1 MNLDLHPEDQAF
13 EKDRRDFLDTYLTED
28 IRLEA
33 ARGAG
38 VWAEFDL
45 AMRWQSILHE
55 HGLVAP
61 SWPKAYGGCEWSL
74 VQRYIWENLCAE
86 YGAPRIPAMG
96 VRMCGPVLM
105 KYGTE
110 AQKAHF
116 LPRILSG
123 ADFWCQGYSEPGAG
137 SDLAALTCK
146 AVRDGDDYIIN
157 GTKIWTTYAQFS
169 NWIFCLVR
177 TSDEGKPQQG
187 ISFILV
193 PMDAPGLSVSPIV
206 SISGDHEV
214 NQVFFDDVR
223 VPVGNLVGDENQ
235 GWTVAKYLLEHERGG
250 SFAAGLKRRLS
261 QVQTIS
267 MSKGIELEFQRKIS
281 EAEIKVQAIDITE
294 QRMISK
300 MSTGDALGAEP
311 SLLKLQGTEMVQNLD
326 ELAIEA
332 LGDHSAPDYLD
343 ARYGQS
349 NWRLGEPED
358 IPIMGLYLNNR
369 AATIYG
375 GSSEVQRNIMS
386 KVVLGL

>member
-13 EKDRRDFLDTYLTED
+13 EKDRRDFLDTYLTDD

-123 ADFWCQGYSEPGAG
+123 ADFW
-137 SDLAALTCK
+137 
-146 AVRDGDDYIIN
+146 
-157 GTKIWTTYAQFS
+157 
-169 NWIFCLVR
+169 
-177 TSDEGKPQQG
+177 
-187 ISFILV
+187 
-193 PMDAPGLSVSPIV
+193 
-206 SISGDHEV
+206 
-214 NQVFFDDVR
+214 
-223 VPVGNLVGDENQ
+223 
-235 GWTVAKYLLEHERGG
+235 
-250 SFAAGLKRRLS
+250 
-261 QVQTIS
+261 
-267 MSKGIELEFQRKIS
+267 
-281 EAEIKVQAIDITE
+281 
-294 QRMISK
+294 
-300 MSTGDALGAEP
+300 
-311 SLLKLQGTEMVQNLD
+311 
-326 ELAIEA
+326 
-332 LGDHSAPDYLD
+332 
-343 ARYGQS
+343 
-349 NWRLGEPED
+349 
-358 IPIMGLYLNNR
+358 
-369 AATIYG
+369 
-375 GSSEVQRNIMS
+375 
-386 KVVLGL
+386 